1 MGSLFRELR
10 RWEMGR
16 RSGMVTEDSET
27 FRLDNLESE
36 VVGGASVLYVV
47 AYGTVEFC
55 RDVTLWKAT

>member
-36 VVGGASVLYVV
+36 VVGGICGAPDRGSISKNGWY
-47 AYGTVEFC
+47 
-55 RDVTLWKAT
+55 K